1 MAQVTPFQRQA
12 SHDDLVERAR
22 QLVPHL
28 RQRVKEMDQL
38 GYLPEATVQELQ
50 DAGLFQLSIPRI
62 YGGRQVD
69 MRTYMDVV
77 AEIGRGDASTSEG
90 AQLKDWRSTGF
101 LASMLMLLCSMAASP
116 ISLPELSTFTLLVII
131 CSTLA
136 MSSTCAI
143 GNSVRCSPSQ
153 GNISR

>member
-1 MAQVTPFQRQA
+1 MAQVTHFQRQA

-22 QLVPHL
+22 QIVPHL
-28 RQRVKEMDQL
+28 RQRMKEMDQL

-131 CSTLA
+131 HSTSA
-136 MSSTCAI
+136 TSSTCAI
-143 GNSVRCSPSQ
+143 GIIIRCSS
-153 GNISR
+153 S